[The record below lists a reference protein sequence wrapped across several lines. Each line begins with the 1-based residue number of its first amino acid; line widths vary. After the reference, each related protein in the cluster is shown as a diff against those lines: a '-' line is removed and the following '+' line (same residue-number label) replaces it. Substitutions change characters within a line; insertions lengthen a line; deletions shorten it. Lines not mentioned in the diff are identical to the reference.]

1 MKNYEEIANWSM
13 FLEKANESKYF
24 ESDIK
29 RAKYKILDVV
39 TTGRTCIITYCY
51 PGDFVKTIEFDNFC
65 GHINRYNY
73 NMNQIRFFMGPQLV
87 DVLNSKDIGSSQH
100 GTLVAYLVM
109 TKACPDEIDGK
120 FYRNG
125 VEYTYKPVGWFDASK
140 LSKDYNLAL
149 FVGEVICTLEKVCL
163 KVISA
168 ASEDRKQL
176 IVKVVY

>member
-1 MKNYEEIANWSM
+1 MKNYEDIANWNM
-13 FLEKANESKYF
+13 FLVKANEDKYF
-24 ESDIK
+24 VNDIG

-65 GHINRYNY
+65 GNVNRYNDKA
-73 NMNQIRFFMGPQLV
+73 NEIRFFMKDQLV
-87 DVLNSKDIGSSQH
+87 DVLKSKDIGYAQH
-100 GTLVAYLVM
+100 GTLMSYLIM

-125 VEYTYKPVGWFDASK
+125 NEYTYKPVGWFDASR
-140 LSKDYNLAL
+140 LSKDYNFAL
-149 FVGEVICTLEKVCL
+149 FVGEVIHTLEKACL
-163 KVISA
+163 KVISVV
-168 ASEDRKQL
+168 SEDRKQL